1 MFFRNYS
8 TYEGEPARLYR
19 TPERIREDICEIRTK
34 IKAVDSKL
42 NIRSILTEI
51 MDECAVSE
59 PEKWIPALAAI
70 VADAEETLDSLRSL
84 KESLDLLGEELEDTK
99 WALGI

>member
-19 TPERIREDICEIRTK
+19 SPEEIRRDIFEIKTK
-34 IKAVDSKL
+34 IESVDSML
-42 NIRSILTEI
+42 NIRSILAEVI
-51 MDECAVSE
+51 DESVMGE
-59 PEKWIPALAAI
+59 PEKWIPMLSEI
-70 VADAEETLDSLRSL
+70 VADAEETLARLKSLQ
-84 KESLDLLGEELEDTK
+84 ESLDSLSEELEDSK